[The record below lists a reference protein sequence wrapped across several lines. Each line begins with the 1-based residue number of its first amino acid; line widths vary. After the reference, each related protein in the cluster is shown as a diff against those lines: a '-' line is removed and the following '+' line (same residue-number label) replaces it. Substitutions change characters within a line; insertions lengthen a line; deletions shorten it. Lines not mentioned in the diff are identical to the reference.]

1 MSVKLYR
8 IRIMAAYAANSIRT
22 EKWHQM
28 TLPCPEVFSEV
39 EAFQEKAGRVISAA
53 LIIRAVA
60 EVTVYFHF

>member
-1 MSVKLYR
+1 MLQ
-8 IRIMAAYAANSIRT
+8 NSIRT

-39 EAFQEKAGRVISAA
+39 EAFQEKAGRGLSPRP